1 MHTIASRPDRSSRS
15 NRSNSM
21 GMLAFTLVYAAL
33 LRISTY
39 WFSIDGIACFVYFPT
54 GLALALFLLKGT
66 PCLPWAFLGATL
78 GNLLSGTSLV
88 LAVSLGGSQVLGM
101 LLCAW
106 VLRQHTRFDL
116 RLLYPRDFALLLS
129 VGIACCTFT
138 ALVGPAFLWLG
149 GVTASQSYREMVL
162 VWWQGDL
169 LGVLLLTPTILVWQ
183 HPPRIRIRQ
192 PRQWMEVLLCFGL
205 SFLCGQVVFLGWL
218 NTSLGDIIED
228 HWIYVFV
235 VWGALRFGRHGV
247 LALILITAMQALA
260 GAASGAGGYSHDFS
274 HFNSIHFWAFVSIA
288 MCVGMS
294 LALIIRSRDEL
305 QSNLQRSEKTLS
317 TILQTLPVAV
327 FGKDISQGYAYSIWN
342 QACENLFGI
351 PAQDCIGKRDHE
363 LFPTEQA
370 VFFAQTDLEANQ
382 SPGGLD
388 IPPNETT
395 YQQGKRIIHTR
406 KIVVRDA
413 KNQPSILVGI
423 SEDIT
428 ERKRA
433 EITLRESEIRLAAA
447 FENARVGMAL
457 LSPMGQWL
465 KVNRALCTLLGHSAD
480 ALLTMNLQD
489 LSQNDD
495 YAASVEQWLQ
505 LVAGQTHAFQT
516 DMRFV
521 QSSGALIWCRLGVS
535 LLRAYEG
542 SPEFLVAEITDISAK
557 KAADQALRDM
567 VAEKTALLNEVH
579 HRVKN
584 NLQIVTSL
592 LNMESRRS
600 PHPQTKE
607 VLSEMQGRIRSM
619 ALLHESL
626 YRSGTF
632 ASVDLGVYL
641 GELATQAFRSQNLT
655 RGAVR
660 LQLNLGHAP
669 VSMDQATPCGLLVN
683 ELITNSL
690 KHGFPNGRGGEVQV
704 ELRLEPDLGDAT
716 PYLLYL
722 CVSDNGVGLPA
733 DFAPEKLSSLGL
745 QLAYALAQQIGGVL
759 NATTNAAGGAS
770 FFLRFS
776 PDMNAT
782 TAQISGLHHSPHN
795 SQGTR

>member
-1 MHTIASRPDRSSRS
+1 MYTIALRPNRPDL
-15 NRSNSM
+15 
-21 GMLAFTLVYAAL
+21 LAMSALALVYAVL
-33 LRISTY
+33 LKISTQ

-66 PCLPWAFLGATL
+66 RLWPWALLGATL
-78 GNLLSGTSLV
+78 GNLLSGAPWV
-88 LAVSLGGSQVLGM
+88 LAVALGASQVLGM

-106 VLRQHTRFDL
+106 ILQQHTRFDL
-116 RLLYPRDFALLLS
+116 RLLYPHDFALLLA
-129 VGIACCTFT
+129 VGVACCTLT
-138 ALVGPAFLWLG
+138 ALAGPALLWLYG
-149 GVTASQSYREMVL
+149 AIYGAMPASQSYRETVL
-162 VWWQGDL
+162 AWWQGDL

-183 HPPRIRIRQ
+183 HPPRINTRQ
-192 PRQWMEVLLCFGL
+192 PQPWVEALFCFGL
-205 SFLCGQVVFLGWL
+205 SFLCGQVVFLGWF
-218 NTSLGDIIED
+218 NASLGDMVED
-228 HWIYVFV
+228 HWIYIFV
-235 VWGALRFGRHGV
+235 VWSALRFGRHGV
-247 LALILITAMQALA
+247 LAIILLTAIQALA
-260 GAASGAGGYSHDFS
+260 GAASGADGYWHDFS
-274 HFNSIHFWAFVSIA
+274 RYHSIHFWAFVSIA

-327 FGKDISQGYAYSIWN
+327 FGKDIAQGYTYSIWN
-342 QACENLFGI
+342 QACEHLFGL
-351 PAQDCIGKRDHE
+351 PAQDCLGKRDHE
-363 LFPTEQA
+363 VFPKEQA
-370 VFFAQTDLEANQ
+370 EYFVQTDLEASQ
-382 SPGGLD
+382 ILGGLD
-388 IPPNETT
+388 IPPREAT
-395 YQQGKRIIHTR
+395 YEQGKRIIHTR

-413 KNQPSILVGI
+413 QNQPSILVGI

-433 EITLRESEIRLAAA
+433 EIALRESEIRLSAA

-465 KVNRALCTLLGHSAD
+465 KVNRALCDLLGHNAD
-480 ALLTMNLQD
+480 TLLTLNLQD
-489 LSQNDD
+489 LSQSDD

-521 QSSGALIWCRLGVS
+521 QGSGALIWCRLGVS

-600 PHPQTKE
+600 PHPQTQD
-607 VLSEMQGRIRSM
+607 VLGEMQGRIRSM
-619 ALLHESL
+619 ALLHEFL

-641 GELATQAFRSQNLT
+641 GELATQAFRSQNVT

-660 LQLNLGHAP
+660 LQLTLGHTA

-683 ELITNSL
+683 ELISNSL
-690 KHGFPNGRGGEVQV
+690 KHGFPNGRSGEIQV
-704 ELRLEPDLGDAT
+704 ELRLESDPT
-716 PYLLYL
+716 NLYL

-759 NATTNAAGGAS
+759 HATTNASGGAS

-776 PDMNAT
+776 PAT
-782 TAQISGLHHSPHN
+782 NKEASAAT
-795 SQGTR
+795 

>member
-1 MHTIASRPDRSSRS
+1 MHTIASRFNRS
-15 NRSNSM
+15 NRSNTM
-21 GMLAFTLVYAAL
+21 GMLALALVYAAL
-33 LRISTY
+33 LKMSTQ

-54 GLALALFLLKGT
+54 GLALALFLLVGT
-66 PCLPWAFLGATL
+66 RFFPWALLGALL
-78 GNLLSGTSLV
+78 GNVLSGATV
-88 LAVSLGGSQVLGM
+88 LLAAALGVSQVLGM

-106 VLRQHTRFDL
+106 ILQQHTRFDL
-116 RLLYPRDFALLLS
+116 RLLYLRDFALLLA
-129 VGIACCTFT
+129 VGIACCTLT
-138 ALVGPAFLWLG
+138 ALAGPALSWLYG
-149 GVTASQSYREMVL
+149 FMPANQSYRETVL

-183 HPPRIRIRQ
+183 QTPRIRIRQ
-192 PRQWMEVLLCFGL
+192 ARQWIEALFCFGL
-205 SFLCGQVVFLGWL
+205 SFVFGQVVFLGWF
-218 NTSLGDIIED
+218 NASLGTTVEE
-228 HWIYVFV
+228 HWMYVFV

-247 LALILITAMQALA
+247 LAIILLTALQALA
-260 GAASGAGGYSHDFS
+260 GAASSSGGYTHDFLRS
-274 HFNSIHFWAFVSIA
+274 HSIHFWTFVSIA
-288 MCVGMS
+288 MCIGMS
-294 LALIIRSRDEL
+294 LALIIRNRDEL
-305 QSNLQRSEKTLS
+305 QSNLQRSEKTLA

-327 FGKDISQGYAYSIWN
+327 FGKDIAQGYTYSIWN
-342 QACENLFGI
+342 QACEHLFGI
-351 PAQDCIGKRDHE
+351 PARDCIGKRDHAV
-363 LFPTEQA
+363 FPTEQA
-370 VFFAQTDLEANQ
+370 EFFAQTDLQASQ
-382 SPGGLD
+382 SLGVLD
-388 IPPNETT
+388 IPPSEDSN
-395 YQQGKRIIHTR
+395 QRGKRIIHTR
-406 KIVVRDA
+406 KIVIRDA

-433 EITLRESEIRLAAA
+433 EIALRESEVRLSAA

-465 KVNRALCTLLGHSAD
+465 KVNRALCVLLGHSAD
-480 ALLTMNLQD
+480 TLLTMNLQD

-521 QSSGALIWCRLGVS
+521 QSSGSLIWCRLAVS

-600 PHPQTKE
+600 PHPQTKD

-619 ALLHESL
+619 ALLHEFL

-641 GELATQAFRSQNLT
+641 GELATQAFRSQNIT

-660 LQLNLGHAP
+660 LQLNLGHVA

-690 KHGFPNGRGGEVQV
+690 KHGFPGGRSGEVQV
-704 ELRLEPDLGDAT
+704 ELRLESDT
-716 PYLLYL
+716 EHLYL
-722 CVSDNGVGLPA
+722 CVSDNGIGLPA

-745 QLAYALAQQIGGVL
+745 QLAYALAQQIGGAL
-759 NATTNAAGGAS
+759 HASTNATGATGGAS

-776 PDMNAT
+776 PDMHKENKEASAT
-782 TAQISGLHHSPHN
+782 A
-795 SQGTR
+795 

>member
-1 MHTIASRPDRSSRS
+1 MHTIAPRPDAVA
-15 NRSNSM
+15 
-21 GMLAFTLVYAAL
+21 MLALALVYAVL
-33 LRISTY
+33 LKISTQ
-39 WFSIDGIACFVYFPT
+39 WFSIDGVACFVYFPT
-54 GLALALFLLKGT
+54 GLALALFLLKGARF
-66 PCLPWAFLGATL
+66 LPWALLGATL
-78 GNLLSGTSLV
+78 GNLLSDTSLV
-88 LAVSLGGSQVLGM
+88 LAITLGGSQVLGM

-106 VLRQHTRFDL
+106 ILKQYTRFDM
-116 RLLYPRDFALLLS
+116 RLLYPRDFALLLA
-129 VGIACCTFT
+129 VGIACCTLT
-138 ALVGPAFLWLG
+138 ALTGPALLWLDG
-149 GVTASQSYREMVL
+149 AVAASQSYRETVL
-162 VWWQGDL
+162 AWWQGDL

-183 HPPRIRIRQ
+183 QTPRIKIHQ
-192 PRQWMEVLLCFGL
+192 ARQWIEALFCFGL

-218 NTSLGDIIED
+218 NASLGNMVEE

-235 VWGALRFGRHGV
+235 VWSALRFGRHGV
-247 LALILITAMQALA
+247 LTIILLAAIQALA
-260 GAASGAGGYSHDFS
+260 GAASGSGGYSHDFLRS
-274 HFNSIHFWAFVSIA
+274 HSIHFWTFVSIA
-288 MCVGMS
+288 MCIGMS

-327 FGKDISQGYAYSIWN
+327 FGKDIAQGYTYSIWN
-342 QACENLFGI
+342 QACEQLFGLL
-351 PAQDCIGKRDHE
+351 ARDCIGKRDHAV
-363 LFPTEQA
+363 FPKEQA
-370 VFFAQTDLEANQ
+370 EYFVQTDLQASR
-382 SPGGLD
+382 SPGVLD
-388 IPPNETT
+388 IPPRETT
-395 YQQGKRIIHTR
+395 HQQGKRIIHTR

-428 ERKRA
+428 ERKKA
-433 EITLRESEIRLAAA
+433 EIALRESEIRLSAA

-465 KVNRALCTLLGHSAD
+465 KVNRALCDLLGHSAD
-480 ALLTMNLQD
+480 TLLTMNLQD

-521 QSSGALIWCRLGVS
+521 QNSGALIWCRLGVS

-557 KAADQALRDM
+557 KAADQALRGM

-600 PHPQTKE
+600 PHPQTKD
-607 VLSEMQGRIRSM
+607 VLGEMQGRIRSM
-619 ALLHESL
+619 ALLHEFL

-641 GELATQAFRSQNLT
+641 GELATQAFRSQNVT

-660 LQLNLGHAP
+660 LQLNLGHVA

-683 ELITNSL
+683 ELISNSL
-690 KHGFPNGRGGEVQV
+690 KHGFPNGRSGEIQV
-704 ELRLEPDLGDAT
+704 ELRLEPDTAH
-716 PYLLYL
+716 LYL

-733 DFAPEKLSSLGL
+733 DFAPERLSSLGL

-759 NATTNAAGGAS
+759 NADTNTAAGAS

-776 PDMNAT
+776 PDMNKDKEANAT
-782 TAQISGLHHSPHN
+782 V
-795 SQGTR
+795 